1 MKNLLLGVLLAAL
14 TALLAGCVVYER
26 YDEGPQYRRPHPHR
40 YRYSGP
46 NPYPYG
52 YYRYGSRFGD

>member
-26 YDEGPQYRRPHPHR
+26 DDVYYNRRPH
-40 YRYSGP
+40 YQ
-46 NPYPYG
+46 PYPYKHHYPYRYYG
-52 YYRYGSRFGD
+52 YYGSRFD